1 MPKQFKFWSARK
13 AASVETAPYGYRETP
28 ILLPSGQSVMVAG
41 LAKLDSSLSAEE
53 TCRYLKAHDIAMIFG
68 MHVLRAYREASQSHS
83 ISYVALDVPDFTAP
97 GVQVYDEIFEAL
109 MSQARAG
116 KKIAIHCHGG
126 LGRTGTV
133 LAALKLREMSM
144 QEGFHWVED
153 ALSYY
158 IPAPAASCSE
168 NVFKAIEF
176 IRSIPGSEYAI
187 EDESQIASLIEYEA
201 VLKQRHFELSFESC
215 IPS

>member
-1 MPKQFKFWSARK
+1 MYSQVDFWSRTPSPVAL
-13 AASVETAPYGYRETP
+13 VPYVYRETP
-28 ILLPSGQSVMVAG
+28 ILLPSGRSVMVAG
-41 LAKLDSSLSAEE
+41 LAKLDASLSVEE
-53 TCRYLKAHDIAMIFG
+53 TCKYLKDRGIQVIFG

-97 GVQVYDEIFEAL
+97 GVQIYDQIFEAL

-144 QEGFHWVED
+144 KESFYEQGDELDCVVEPRS
-153 ALSYY
+153 L
-158 IPAPAASCSE
+158 CTK
-168 NVFKAIEF
+168 NVREAIEF
-176 IRSIPGSEYAI
+176 IRSIPGSKYAI
-187 EDESQIASLIEYEA
+187 EDESQVESLIEYES
-201 VLKQRHFELSFESC
+201 VLNLRHLNSIESNRNAR
-215 IPS
+215 

>member
-1 MPKQFKFWSARK
+1 MYSQVDFWSRTPSPVAL
-13 AASVETAPYGYRETP
+13 VPYVYRETP
-28 ILLPSGQSVMVAG
+28 ILLPSGRSVMVAG
-41 LAKLDSSLSAEE
+41 LAKLDASLSVEE
-53 TCRYLKAHDIAMIFG
+53 TCKYLKDRGIQVIFG
-68 MHVLRAYREASQSHS
+68 MHVRQSYLDVSASHELV
-83 ISYVALDVPDFTAP
+83 YVPLHVPDFTAP

-133 LAALKLREMSM
+133 LAALKFRELSM

>member
-13 AASVETAPYGYRETP
+13 AASEETAPYGYRETP

-97 GVQVYDEIFEAL
+97 GVQIYDQIFEAL

-144 QEGFHWVED
+144 KESFYEQGDELDCVVEPQS
-153 ALSYY
+153 L
-158 IPAPAASCSE
+158 CTK
-168 NVFKAIEF
+168 NVHEAIEF
-176 IRSIPGSEYAI
+176 IRSIPGSKHAI
-187 EDESQIASLIEYEA
+187 EDESQVESLIEYES
-201 VLKQRHFELSFESC
+201 VLNLRHLNSIESNRNAR
-215 IPS
+215 

>member
-1 MPKQFKFWSARK
+1 MYSQVDFWSRNPSPVAL
-13 AASVETAPYGYRETP
+13 APYVYRETP
-28 ILLPSGQSVMVAG
+28 ILLPSGRSVMVAG
-41 LAKLDSSLSAEE
+41 LAKLDASLSVEE
-53 TCRYLKAHDIAMIFG
+53 TCKYLKDRGIQVIFG
-68 MHVLRAYREASQSHS
+68 MHIRQSYLDVSASQELV
-83 ISYVALDVPDFTAP
+83 YVPLHVPDFTAP
-97 GVQVYDEIFEAL
+97 GVQVYDQIFEAL

-153 ALSYY
+153 DLSYY
-158 IPAPAASCSE
+158 IPEPAASCSE

-201 VLKQRHFELSFESC
+201 ILKQRHCALSFESC